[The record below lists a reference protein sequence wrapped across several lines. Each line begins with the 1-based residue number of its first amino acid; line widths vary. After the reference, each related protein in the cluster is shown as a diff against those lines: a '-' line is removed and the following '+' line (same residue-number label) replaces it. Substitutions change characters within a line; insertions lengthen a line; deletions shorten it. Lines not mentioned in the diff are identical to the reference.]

1 MFKSISCVS
10 NEQAA
15 FLTLPNIT
23 YTISSKY
30 ILAGTSFSVTSTVI
44 STTIIITVVPLN
56 STCTPTKYKYSVKNI
71 KPIYNISS
79 HDCVFCESL
88 VVEYDDIDGIIQ
100 FVYIMD
106 DKQLLKLI
114 DPDTNFIDVN
124 PRTHYLLFLRNGSV
138 FEITALDLKSSQVS
152 IMLVLLYLIIIIIV
166 LFGIYHVFRLF

>member
-1 MFKSISCVS
+1 
-10 NEQAA
+10 
-15 FLTLPNIT
+15 
-23 YTISSKY
+23 
-30 ILAGTSFSVTSTVI
+30 
-44 STTIIITVVPLN
+44 
-56 STCTPTKYKYSVKNI
+56 
-71 KPIYNISS
+71 
-79 HDCVFCESL
+79 
-88 VVEYDDIDGIIQ
+88 
-100 FVYIMD
+100 MD